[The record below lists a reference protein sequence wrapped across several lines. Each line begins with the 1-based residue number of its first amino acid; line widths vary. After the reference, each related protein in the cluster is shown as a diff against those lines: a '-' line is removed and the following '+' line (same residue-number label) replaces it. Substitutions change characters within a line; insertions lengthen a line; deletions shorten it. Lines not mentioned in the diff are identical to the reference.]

1 MVVRLN
7 YKRKDMNKITQILQS
22 VAMMAVVVLAGACAN
37 HDDIDNVEAR
47 IEKGITI
54 QEENFAANRELTRAA
69 LPAPQQIDLG
79 DGVMAEVTFERN
91 NDEAKKGG
99 TRAAMSNEHYTIYAF
114 DGSGHLKGKLAGVVS
129 GGGFIRDAST
139 QVLELE
145 PGTYTF
151 VCVNDAVTYQNGKFE
166 VTKLTENPMMD
177 KVTKTLTTP
186 HLELSFVM
194 KHQAARI
201 KTKITSYTN
210 EGKNI
215 KACVS
220 ATAVQPKTNFYDVD
234 GTTLL
239 STDNEAIAANS
250 NALTVPESPVTAS
263 PYVQT
268 IVRESGFEY
277 FLPQT
282 NGAQLTLGFAAGS
295 KIYGKDL
302 STKSIS
308 LAGLGML
315 NKNDSYTVNL
325 KLKTFPYYLYQD
337 GTIGA
342 IGDKGTRTPIA
353 LVISEKTQTEKGLAV
368 ALKDAF
374 SETDAYDFFH
384 HYGGE
389 LWLDAGPSFLTM
401 DGYESTWTT
410 KDYKPGATPHG
421 PGDYDDIFNLHKAP
435 ADLDLDLNIVLGS
448 GTSLGA
454 YIYVGHYEPGVAIT
468 GSNISKWFM
477 PSLRA
482 WVLFAKTLGK
492 ADVSTFPTIYECSKQ
507 HEKNYDFG
515 VANTMVSH
523 PESDDPY
530 QIVWDSSKLVEYFTQ
545 AGGIF
550 YLNESYASTGTA
562 TDSGN
567 IRYGIFM
574 NALSNCMYFS
584 ASNISFHPTKLRSF
598 VYF

>member
-166 VTKLTENPMMD
+166 VTKLTENPMID

-239 STDNEAIAANS
+239 STDDEAIAANS

-268 IVRESGFEY
+268 FVRESGFEY

-374 SETDAYDFFH
+374 SETDAYDFFY

-435 ADLDLDLNIVLGS
+435 ADLDLNLNIVLGS
-448 GTSLGA
+448 GSSLGA
-454 YIYVGHYEPGVAIT
+454 YIYVGHYEPGVEIT

-584 ASNISFHPTKLRSF
+584 ASNMSFHPTKLRSF

>member
-1 MVVRLN
+1 
-7 YKRKDMNKITQILQS
+7 MNKITQILQS

-91 NDEAKKGG
+91 NDETKKGG

-166 VTKLTENPMMD
+166 VTKLTENPMID

-239 STDNEAIAANS
+239 STDDEAIAANS
-250 NALTVPESPVTAS
+250 NALTVAESPVTAS

-268 IVRESGFEY
+268 FVRESGFEY

-302 STKSIS
+302 STKTIS

-374 SETDAYDFFH
+374 SETDAYDFFY

-435 ADLDLDLNIVLGS
+435 ADLDLNLNIVLGS

>member
-1 MVVRLN
+1 
-7 YKRKDMNKITQILQS
+7 MNKITQILQS

-166 VTKLTENPMMD
+166 VTKLTENPMID

-268 IVRESGFEY
+268 FVRESGFEY

-302 STKSIS
+302 STKTIS

-435 ADLDLDLNIVLGS
+435 ADLDLDQLSWS
-448 GTSLGA
+448 GASLGA

-584 ASNISFHPTKLRSF
+584 ASNIFFHPTKLRSF

>member
-1 MVVRLN
+1 
-7 YKRKDMNKITQILQS
+7 MNKITQILQA
-22 VAMMAVVVLAGACAN
+22 VAMVAVVVLAGACAN

-145 PGTYTF
+145 SGTYTF

-166 VTKLTENPMMD
+166 VTKLTENPMID

-250 NALTVPESPVTAS
+250 NALTVSESPVTAS

-268 IVRESGFEY
+268 FVRESGFEY

-302 STKSIS
+302 STKTIS

-421 PGDYDDIFNLHKAP
+421 PGDYDDVFNLHKAP
-435 ADLDLDLNIVLGS
+435 ADLGLDPLVGP
-448 GTSLGA
+448 GASLAA

-584 ASNISFHPTKLRSF
+584 ASNIFFHPTKLRSF

>member
-1 MVVRLN
+1 
-7 YKRKDMNKITQILQS
+7 MNKITQILQS

-210 EGKNI
+210 EGKDI

-239 STDNEAIAANS
+239 STDDEAIAANS
-250 NALTVPESPVTAS
+250 NALTVAESPVTAS

-302 STKSIS
+302 STKTIS

-435 ADLDLDLNIVLGS
+435 ADLDLNLNIVLGS

>member
-1 MVVRLN
+1 MVVRLI

-166 VTKLTENPMMD
+166 VTKLTENPMID

-268 IVRESGFEY
+268 FVRESGFEY

-282 NGAQLTLGFAAGS
+282 NGVQLTLGFAAGS

-302 STKSIS
+302 STKTIS

-374 SETDAYDFFH
+374 SETDAYDFFY

-435 ADLDLDLNIVLGS
+435 ADLDLNLNIVLGS
-448 GTSLGA
+448 GSSLGA

>member
-1 MVVRLN
+1 
-7 YKRKDMNKITQILQS
+7 MNKITQILQS

-166 VTKLTENPMMD
+166 VTKLTENPMID

-210 EGKNI
+210 EGKDI

-239 STDNEAIAANS
+239 STDDEAIAANS
-250 NALTVPESPVTAS
+250 NALTVAESPVTAS

-302 STKSIS
+302 STKTIS

>member
-1 MVVRLN
+1 MVVRLI

-145 PGTYTF
+145 SGTYTF

-166 VTKLTENPMMD
+166 VTKLTENPMID

-239 STDNEAIAANS
+239 STDDEAIAANS

-268 IVRESGFEY
+268 FVRESGFEY

>member
-1 MVVRLN
+1 
-7 YKRKDMNKITQILQS
+7 MNKITQILQS

-210 EGKNI
+210 EGKDI

-239 STDNEAIAANS
+239 STDDEAIAANS
-250 NALTVPESPVTAS
+250 NALTVAESPVTAS

-302 STKSIS
+302 STKTIS

>member
-1 MVVRLN
+1 MVVRLI

-166 VTKLTENPMMD
+166 VTKLTENPMID

-210 EGKNI
+210 EGKDI

-239 STDNEAIAANS
+239 STDDEAIAANS
-250 NALTVPESPVTAS
+250 NALTVAESPVTAS

-302 STKSIS
+302 STKTIS

>member
-1 MVVRLN
+1 
-7 YKRKDMNKITQILQS
+7 MNKITQILQS

-166 VTKLTENPMMD
+166 VTKLTENPMID

-268 IVRESGFEY
+268 FVRESGFEY

-302 STKSIS
+302 STKTIS

-374 SETDAYDFFH
+374 SETDAYDFFY

-454 YIYVGHYEPGVAIT
+454 YIYVGHYEPGVEIT

-584 ASNISFHPTKLRSF
+584 ASNMSFHPTKLRSF

>member
-1 MVVRLN
+1 
-7 YKRKDMNKITQILQS
+7 MNKITQILQS

-166 VTKLTENPMMD
+166 VTKLTENPMID

-239 STDNEAIAANS
+239 STDDEAIAANS

-268 IVRESGFEY
+268 FVRESGFEY

-401 DGYESTWTT
+401 DGYASTWTT

-435 ADLDLDLNIVLGS
+435 ADLDLNLNIVLGS

>member
-1 MVVRLN
+1 MVVRLI

-166 VTKLTENPMMD
+166 VTKLTENPMID

-239 STDNEAIAANS
+239 STDDEAIAANS

-268 IVRESGFEY
+268 FVRESGFEY

-325 KLKTFPYYLYQD
+325 KLKPFPYYLYQD

>member
-1 MVVRLN
+1 MVVRLI

-99 TRAAMSNEHYTIYAF
+99 TRASMSNEHYTIYAF

-166 VTKLTENPMMD
+166 VTKLTENPMID

-268 IVRESGFEY
+268 FVRESGFEY

-302 STKSIS
+302 STKTIS

-374 SETDAYDFFH
+374 SETDAYDFFY

-435 ADLDLDLNIVLGS
+435 ADLDLNLNIVLGS

>member
-1 MVVRLN
+1 
-7 YKRKDMNKITQILQS
+7 MNKITQILQA

-145 PGTYTF
+145 SGTYTF

-239 STDNEAIAANS
+239 STDDEAIAANS

-268 IVRESGFEY
+268 FVRESGFEY

-302 STKSIS
+302 STKTIS

-454 YIYVGHYEPGVAIT
+454 YIYVGHYEPGVEIT

-584 ASNISFHPTKLRSF
+584 ASNMSFHPTKLRSF

>member
-1 MVVRLN
+1 MVVRLI

-166 VTKLTENPMMD
+166 VTKLTENPMID

-268 IVRESGFEY
+268 FVRESGFEY

-302 STKSIS
+302 STKTIS

-374 SETDAYDFFH
+374 SETDAYDFFY

-454 YIYVGHYEPGVAIT
+454 YIYVGHYEPGVEIT

-584 ASNISFHPTKLRSF
+584 ASNMSFHPTKLRSF

>member
-1 MVVRLN
+1 MVVRLI

-166 VTKLTENPMMD
+166 VTKLTENPMID

-239 STDNEAIAANS
+239 STDDEAIAANS

-268 IVRESGFEY
+268 FVRESGFEY

-374 SETDAYDFFH
+374 SETDAYDFFY

-435 ADLDLDLNIVLGS
+435 ADLDLNLNIVLGS
-448 GTSLGA
+448 GSSLGA
-454 YIYVGHYEPGVAIT
+454 YIYVGHYEPGVEIT

-584 ASNISFHPTKLRSF
+584 ASNMSFHPTKLRSF

>member
-1 MVVRLN
+1 
-7 YKRKDMNKITQILQS
+7 MNKITQILQS

-166 VTKLTENPMMD
+166 VTKLTENPMID

-239 STDNEAIAANS
+239 STDDEAIAANS

-268 IVRESGFEY
+268 FVRESGFEY

-374 SETDAYDFFH
+374 SETDAYDFFY

-435 ADLDLDLNIVLGS
+435 ADLDLNLNIVLGS
-448 GTSLGA
+448 GSSLGA
-454 YIYVGHYEPGVAIT
+454 YIYVGHYEPGVEIT

-567 IRYGIFM
+567 MRYGIFM

>member
-1 MVVRLN
+1 
-7 YKRKDMNKITQILQS
+7 MNKITQILQS

-145 PGTYTF
+145 SGTYTF

-166 VTKLTENPMMD
+166 VTKLTENPMID

-268 IVRESGFEY
+268 FVRESGFEY

-374 SETDAYDFFH
+374 SETDAYDFFY

-435 ADLDLDLNIVLGS
+435 ADLDLNLNIVLGS

-584 ASNISFHPTKLRSF
+584 ASNIFFHPTKLRSF
-598 VYF
+598 VHF

>member
-1 MVVRLN
+1 
-7 YKRKDMNKITQILQS
+7 MNKITQILQS

-145 PGTYTF
+145 SGTYTF

-166 VTKLTENPMMD
+166 VTKLTENPMID

-239 STDNEAIAANS
+239 STDDEAIAANS

-268 IVRESGFEY
+268 FVRESGFEY

-374 SETDAYDFFH
+374 SETDAYDFFY

-435 ADLDLDLNIVLGS
+435 ADLDLNLNIVLGS
-448 GTSLGA
+448 GSSLGA

>member
-1 MVVRLN
+1 MVVRLI

-166 VTKLTENPMMD
+166 VTKLTENPMID

-268 IVRESGFEY
+268 FVRESGFEY

-302 STKSIS
+302 STKTIS

>member
-1 MVVRLN
+1 
-7 YKRKDMNKITQILQS
+7 MNKITQILQS

-54 QEENFAANRELTRAA
+54 QEENFAANRELTRAV

-166 VTKLTENPMMD
+166 VTKLTENPMID

-268 IVRESGFEY
+268 FVRESGFEY

-302 STKSIS
+302 STKTIS

-374 SETDAYDFFH
+374 SETDAYDFFY

-454 YIYVGHYEPGVAIT
+454 YIYVGHYEPGVEIT

-584 ASNISFHPTKLRSF
+584 ASNMSFHPTKLRSF

>member
-1 MVVRLN
+1 
-7 YKRKDMNKITQILQS
+7 MNKITQILQS

-166 VTKLTENPMMD
+166 VTKLTENPMID

-239 STDNEAIAANS
+239 STDDEAIAANS

-268 IVRESGFEY
+268 FVRESGFEY

-374 SETDAYDFFH
+374 SETDAYDFFY

-435 ADLDLDLNIVLGS
+435 ADLDLNLNIVLGS
-448 GTSLGA
+448 GSSLGA
-454 YIYVGHYEPGVAIT
+454 YIYVGHYEPGVEIT

>member
-1 MVVRLN
+1 
-7 YKRKDMNKITQILQS
+7 MNKITQILQS

-166 VTKLTENPMMD
+166 VTKLTENPMID

-302 STKSIS
+302 STKTIS

-435 ADLDLDLNIVLGS
+435 ADLDLNLNIVLGS

>member
-1 MVVRLN
+1 
-7 YKRKDMNKITQILQS
+7 MNKITQILQS

-91 NDEAKKGG
+91 NDEAKKSG

-166 VTKLTENPMMD
+166 VTKLTENPMID

-239 STDNEAIAANS
+239 STDDEAIAANS

-268 IVRESGFEY
+268 FVRESGFEY

-435 ADLDLDLNIVLGS
+435 ADLDLDQLSWS
-448 GTSLGA
+448 GASLGA

-584 ASNISFHPTKLRSF
+584 ASNINFHPTKLRSF

>member
-1 MVVRLN
+1 
-7 YKRKDMNKITQILQS
+7 MNKITQILQS

-166 VTKLTENPMMD
+166 VTKLTENPMID

-268 IVRESGFEY
+268 FVRESGFEY

-302 STKSIS
+302 STKTIS

>member
-1 MVVRLN
+1 
-7 YKRKDMNKITQILQS
+7 MNKITQILQS

-166 VTKLTENPMMD
+166 VTKLTENPMID

-239 STDNEAIAANS
+239 STDDEAIAANS

-268 IVRESGFEY
+268 FVRESGFEY

-435 ADLDLDLNIVLGS
+435 ADLDLNLNIVLGS

>member
-1 MVVRLN
+1 
-7 YKRKDMNKITQILQS
+7 MNKITQILQS

-166 VTKLTENPMMD
+166 VTKLTENPMID

-302 STKSIS
+302 STKTIS

-368 ALKDAF
+368 ALKDVN
-374 SETDAYDFFH
+374 E
-384 HYGGE
+384 
-389 LWLDAGPSFLTM
+389 
-401 DGYESTWTT
+401 
-410 KDYKPGATPHG
+410 PGATTGNYTGYIWVAPG
-421 PGDYDDIFNLHKAP
+421 PSLRNMEGYETTWTKKYYKPMPGLDANSDNWYADLIGLNKAPAELANEDFFFSSESLQNYKYVGDYDPN
-435 ADLDLDLNIVLGS
+435 VM
-448 GTSLGA
+448 
-454 YIYVGHYEPGVAIT
+454 IT
-468 GSNISKWFM
+468 GSNVSKWFV
-477 PSLRA
+477 PSTGQ
-482 WVLFAKTLGK
+482 WVLFAQVLGK
-492 ADVSTFPTIYECSKQ
+492 ANISTFPTDYDLTKQ
-507 HEKNYDFG
+507 QFSTTEWYDIPG
-515 VANTMVSH
+515 PLVSIQV
-523 PESDDPY
+523 PVPDSNDPH
-530 QIVWDSSKLVEYFTQ
+530 QLAWDSSKISGYFTQ
-545 AGGIF
+545 AGGLFSIPML
-550 YLNESYASTGTA
+550 YYTTGTY
-562 TDSGN
+562 DKPYGN
-567 IRYGIFM
+567 RYSIVVS
-574 NALSNCMYFS
+574 ALPNCMYF
-584 ASNISFHPTKLRSF
+584 NGETMWQYVFLRPF
-598 VYF
+598 VHF

>member
-1 MVVRLN
+1 M
-7 YKRKDMNKITQILQS
+7 Q
-22 VAMMAVVVLAGACAN
+22 AWAC
-37 HDDIDNVEAR
+37 
-47 IEKGITI
+47 
-54 QEENFAANRELTRAA
+54 L
-69 LPAPQQIDLG
+69 
-79 DGVMAEVTFERN
+79 
-91 NDEAKKGG
+91 
-99 TRAAMSNEHYTIYAF
+99 
-114 DGSGHLKGKLAGVVS
+114 
-129 GGGFIRDAST
+129 
-139 QVLELE
+139 
-145 PGTYTF
+145 
-151 VCVNDAVTYQNGKFE
+151 
-166 VTKLTENPMMD
+166 
-177 KVTKTLTTP
+177 
-186 HLELSFVM
+186 
-194 KHQAARI
+194 
-201 KTKITSYTN
+201 
-210 EGKNI
+210 
-215 KACVS
+215 
-220 ATAVQPKTNFYDVD
+220 
-234 GTTLL
+234 
-239 STDNEAIAANS
+239 
-250 NALTVPESPVTAS
+250 
-263 PYVQT
+263 
-268 IVRESGFEY
+268 
-277 FLPQT
+277 
-282 NGAQLTLGFAAGS
+282 
-295 KIYGKDL
+295 
-302 STKSIS
+302 
-308 LAGLGML
+308 L

-374 SETDAYDFFH
+374 SETDAYDFFY

-435 ADLDLDLNIVLGS
+435 ADLDLNLNIVLGS
-448 GTSLGA
+448 GASLGA

-584 ASNISFHPTKLRSF
+584 ASNIFFHPTKLRSF

>member
-1 MVVRLN
+1 
-7 YKRKDMNKITQILQS
+7 MNKITQILQS

-166 VTKLTENPMMD
+166 VTKLTENPMID

-239 STDNEAIAANS
+239 STDDEAIAANS

-268 IVRESGFEY
+268 FVRESGFEY

-374 SETDAYDFFH
+374 SETDAYDFFY

-435 ADLDLDLNIVLGS
+435 ADLDLNLNIVLGS
-448 GTSLGA
+448 GSSLGA
-454 YIYVGHYEPGVAIT
+454 YIYVGHYEPGVEIT

-584 ASNISFHPTKLRSF
+584 ASNIFFHPTKLRSF

>member
-1 MVVRLN
+1 
-7 YKRKDMNKITQILQS
+7 MNKITQILQA
-22 VAMMAVVVLAGACAN
+22 VAMVAVVVLAGACAN

-145 PGTYTF
+145 SGTYTF

-166 VTKLTENPMMD
+166 VTKLTENPMID

-239 STDNEAIAANS
+239 STDDEAIAANS
-250 NALTVPESPVTAS
+250 NALTVSESPVTAS

-268 IVRESGFEY
+268 FVRESGFEY

-302 STKSIS
+302 STKTIS

-421 PGDYDDIFNLHKAP
+421 PGDYDDVFNLHKAP
-435 ADLDLDLNIVLGS
+435 ADLDLDPLVGR
-448 GTSLGA
+448 GASLAA
-454 YIYVGHYEPGVAIT
+454 YVYVGHYEPGVAIT

-584 ASNISFHPTKLRSF
+584 ASNIFFHPTKLRSF

>member
-1 MVVRLN
+1 
-7 YKRKDMNKITQILQS
+7 MNKITQILQS

-166 VTKLTENPMMD
+166 VTKLTENPMID

-239 STDNEAIAANS
+239 STDDEAIAANS

-268 IVRESGFEY
+268 FVRESGFEY

-374 SETDAYDFFH
+374 SETDAYDFFY

-435 ADLDLDLNIVLGS
+435 ADLDLNLNIVLGS
-448 GTSLGA
+448 GSSLGA

-567 IRYGIFM
+567 MRYGIFM

>member
-1 MVVRLN
+1 
-7 YKRKDMNKITQILQS
+7 MNKITQILQS

-166 VTKLTENPMMD
+166 VTKLTENPMID

-250 NALTVPESPVTAS
+250 NALTVAESPVTAS

-302 STKSIS
+302 STKTIS

>member
-1 MVVRLN
+1 
-7 YKRKDMNKITQILQS
+7 MNKITQILQS

-166 VTKLTENPMMD
+166 VTKLTENPMID

-268 IVRESGFEY
+268 FVRESGFEY

-374 SETDAYDFFH
+374 SETDAYDFFY

-435 ADLDLDLNIVLGS
+435 ADLDLNLNIVLGS
-448 GTSLGA
+448 GSSLGA
-454 YIYVGHYEPGVAIT
+454 YIYVGHYEPGVEIT

>member
-1 MVVRLN
+1 
-7 YKRKDMNKITQILQS
+7 MNKITQILQS

-166 VTKLTENPMMD
+166 VTKLTENPMID

-268 IVRESGFEY
+268 FVRESGFEY

-302 STKSIS
+302 STKTIS

-374 SETDAYDFFH
+374 SETDAYDFFY

-435 ADLDLDLNIVLGS
+435 ADLDLNLNIVLGS
-448 GTSLGA
+448 GSSLGA
-454 YIYVGHYEPGVAIT
+454 YIYVGHYEPGVEIT

-567 IRYGIFM
+567 MRYGIFM

>member
-1 MVVRLN
+1 
-7 YKRKDMNKITQILQS
+7 MNKITQILQS

-91 NDEAKKGG
+91 NDEAKKSG

-166 VTKLTENPMMD
+166 VTKLTENPMID

-239 STDNEAIAANS
+239 STDDEAIAANS

-268 IVRESGFEY
+268 FVRESGFEY

-435 ADLDLDLNIVLGS
+435 ADLDLNLNIVLGS

>member
-1 MVVRLN
+1 
-7 YKRKDMNKITQILQS
+7 MNKITQILQS

-282 NGAQLTLGFAAGS
+282 NGTQLTLGFAAGS

>member
-1 MVVRLN
+1 MVVRLI

-166 VTKLTENPMMD
+166 VTKLTENPMID

-268 IVRESGFEY
+268 FVRESGFEY

-302 STKSIS
+302 STKTIS

-435 ADLDLDLNIVLGS
+435 ADLDLNLNIVLGS
-448 GTSLGA
+448 GSSLGA

>member
-1 MVVRLN
+1 MVVRLI

-166 VTKLTENPMMD
+166 VTKLTENPMID

-239 STDNEAIAANS
+239 STDDEAIAANS

-268 IVRESGFEY
+268 FVRESGFEY

-435 ADLDLDLNIVLGS
+435 ADLDLNLNIVLGS

>member
-1 MVVRLN
+1 
-7 YKRKDMNKITQILQS
+7 MNKITQILQS

-166 VTKLTENPMMD
+166 VTKLTENPMID

-239 STDNEAIAANS
+239 STDDEAIAANS

-268 IVRESGFEY
+268 FVRESGFEY

-302 STKSIS
+302 STKTIS

-374 SETDAYDFFH
+374 SETDAYDFFY

-435 ADLDLDLNIVLGS
+435 ADLDLNLNIVLGS

-584 ASNISFHPTKLRSF
+584 ASNINFHPTKLRSF